1 MTKKIILPS
10 AWELT
15 QYESL
20 SLFRLN
26 VPVRWRQKAQ
36 HLAQKRANRT
46 GRYPSIPVYSL
57 DSIIS
62 ASFPQIVKTVRKGW
76 REPGNPWLFATE
88 RVDLSYLPQLIK
100 DWLREEFTW
109 CLGEEYVD
117 SILNTLNDDDWRWE
131 EKRTNIS
138 LLEEPEDKN
147 EEFRFQAIPDYIT
160 KTFLEDNTIYFQ
172 GENVAHKLEFYPVV
186 RLNKYTELMSWPPSE
201 INLIDEKEIKGTVFI
216 SFVIIFSLQTVPR
229 RKQPLLYHH
238 LSIRR
243 WISKPLEKGLPYQ
256 GATAFVGDNRR
267 WLDGNRQPYSFIPLR
282 IKERGRAAK
291 WSTAI
296 SQLLMINSDSPLPEP
311 ELLVNQPQ
319 YNWSNL
325 NEKPEGI
332 QIAIPY
338 DSRHNINPPCLPGVS
353 PRDLAS
359 LDTAI
364 IERISNGLPLK
375 RVGEAVQIAGNYS
388 YWGAK
393 TPNDDNDYLT
403 PMFRPSLAAPAV
415 FAKRE
420 NALGTILIVWETNL
434 CRDELIKEICTRLY
448 LNSQTETQ
456 IYNTPGGG
464 EVKETVYA
472 GEHGSICIKTM
483 HVADLTC
490 NFDIKAQE
498 KQVGKQR
505 KREKFL
511 KERIEQIKFYLPL
524 TKELCG
530 AIIEIKR
537 KPFIA
542 EADPKIAWRIAAAQS
557 NYLNQHIHSISAR
570 KKKTR
575 EEYIVRGGLN
585 RVKSAVS
592 DLFRQFAILPTPL
605 IKPEKDEIALHTWLT
620 SFYVLRRTRQTSVS
634 NSAST
639 VVLMLRVNPI
649 NGRVEVTT
657 PAWFSDENEGWVS
670 YPIAQQLLLKE
681 KWEPNSYFEGTIQEI
696 GEEKASEKIKQEQRE
711 INQFVSD
718 CLQDCLNTP
727 IEEERSPHVLFMAEA
742 QNARKLL
749 TWLQNPHVPPSVHD
763 LPQQLNQDLTKS
775 QKERL
780 SIVRIRE
787 TSQNEVPVTIIK
799 NSPGSRTNGVFKW
812 KDVCDDSE
820 QNIYLSIRK
829 LLNTEQGVLKVEE
842 SRLDNGN
849 KQAGNTK
856 PLEIVVV
863 YNPGIQED
871 TLAKF
876 VHNLRDR
883 NPYYSNFNTLPF
895 PFSLAVKSK
904 EYAIGIKDKVETEQ
918 LETEEE

>member
-1 MTKKIILPS
+1 MSKKIIIPG

-15 QYESL
+15 QDKSL
-20 SLFRLN
+20 SFFVLT
-26 VPVRWRQKAQ
+26 VPVPWQQKAQ
-36 HLAQKRANRT
+36 HLARERASRT
-46 GRYPSIPVYSL
+46 GRYSSIPVHSL
-57 DSIIS
+57 DPIIS

-76 REPGNPWLFATE
+76 QKPGSPWLFATE
-88 RVDLSYLPQLIK
+88 KVDLFYLAQLIK
-100 DWLREEFTW
+100 DWLREEFNW
-109 CLGEEYVD
+109 SLGEEYVN
-117 SILNTLNDDDWRWE
+117 SILNSLNDEDWRWE
-131 EKRTNIS
+131 ETKTNIS
-138 LLEEPEDKN
+138 LLEEPEDNN
-147 EEFRFQAIPDYIT
+147 EEFRFQAIPDYIA
-160 KTFLEDNTIYFQ
+160 KRFLEDNTVYFQ
-172 GENVAHKLEFYPVV
+172 GENAVYKLEFYPVA
-186 RLNKYTELMSWPPSE
+186 RLNQYAELMSWPPYE
-201 INLIDEKEIKGTVFI
+201 IPLINKKEIKGTAFI

-243 WISKPLEKGLPYQ
+243 WISEPLEKGRLPYK

-267 WLDGNRQPYSFIPLR
+267 WLDGTRQSYSFIPLR
-282 IKERGRAAK
+282 IKERGRPAK
-291 WSTAI
+291 WGAAI
-296 SQLLMINSDSPLPEP
+296 AQLLMINDSPLPEP
-311 ELLVNQPQ
+311 ELIVNQPQ

-332 QIAIPY
+332 QIVIPY
-338 DSRHNINPPCLPGVS
+338 DSRHTIEQPCLPGVS

-359 LDTAI
+359 LDAAI
-364 IERISNGLPLK
+364 TKRISNGLPLK
-375 RVGEAVQIAGNYS
+375 RLGEAVQIAGNYS

-393 TPNDDNDYLT
+393 RPNDDNDYST
-403 PMFRPSLAAPAV
+403 PMFRPSLAAPTV
-415 FAKRE
+415 LAKRE
-420 NALGTILIVWETNL
+420 NSLSTILIVWETNL

-464 EVKETVYA
+464 EVQETVYA
-472 GEHGSICIKTM
+472 GEYGSICVKTM
-483 HVADLTC
+483 HVADLSR
-490 NFDIKAQE
+490 NFDIKPQE
-498 KQVGKQR
+498 KQAEKQR

-511 KERIEQIKFYLPL
+511 KERIEQIKSYLPP

-530 AIIEIKR
+530 AIIEIKP
-537 KPFIA
+537 KPSIA
-542 EADPKIAWRIAAAQS
+542 ETDPKIAWRIAAAQA

-570 KKKTR
+570 KKTTE

-592 DLFRQFAILPTPL
+592 DLFRQFAIIPTPL
-605 IKPEKDEIALHTWLT
+605 IQPEKDEIALHTWLT

-657 PAWFSDENEGWVS
+657 PAWFSDENKGWVS

-681 KWEPNSYFEGTIQEI
+681 KWEPNSYFEPNIQEI
-696 GEEKASEKIKQEQRE
+696 GEEKASEKIKREQRE

-727 IEEERSPHVLFMAEA
+727 IEEETSPRVLFMAEA
-742 QNARKLL
+742 QNARRLL
-749 TWLQNPHVPPSVHD
+749 TWLQNPHLTPSVHD
-763 LPQQLNQDLTKS
+763 LPQQLKQDLTKS

-812 KDVCDDSE
+812 NGVCDDSE

-856 PLEIVVV
+856 SLEIVVV
-863 YNPGIQED
+863 YNSGIQED

-883 NPYYSNFNTLPF
+883 NPYYSDFNTLPF
-895 PFSLAVKSK
+895 PFSLAMKTK
-904 EYAIGIKDKVETEQ
+904 EYAIGIRDKVESEQ
-918 LETEEE
+918 LETE